1 MKITKEYLREV
12 IKESLTEEAS
22 YGSILK
28 FYRDTPKELAEML
41 YNEDYRALM
50 EACERAFM
58 HTYGVTVENYLLD
71 NSKPE

>member
-1 MKITKEYLREV
+1 
-12 IKESLTEEAS
+12 
-22 YGSILK
+22 
-28 FYRDTPKELAEML
+28 ML